1 MMAKA
6 SDQPSDMTAE
16 LKGKLIESLRQRA
29 RLSNMRANFS
39 LALVVGFIAVG
50 LYVFFGAGAI
60 AIQETAL
67 LR

>member
-29 RLSNMRANFS
+29 RLSNMRANFT
-39 LALVVGFIAVG
+39 LALVVGFIVAG
-50 LYVFFGAGAI
+50 LYVFFGAGTI
-60 AIQETAL
+60 AIQETDL